1 MAIHAYELAL
11 THIPDNVEA
20 LNNLAVIHY
29 RQGNTDLAINYG

>member
-20 LNNLAVIHY
+20 LNNLAVIY
-29 RQGNTDLAINYG
+29 FRKNNL